1 MPGTAAEEIL
11 CSLREV
17 LPQGTFWIMKVK
29 CNHKNGVQRT
39 TVCSTK
45 LSKNINVKC
54 RETKRNVEKGKEI
67 QRNAEKCREIQRNAE
82 KCREMKKGREMQEI
96 SL

>member
-39 TVCSTK
+39 TECSAK
-45 LSKNINVKC
+45 LSWHINVKC
-54 RETKRNVEKGKEI
+54 REI
-67 QRNAEKCREIQRNAE
+67 QRDVEKCREIQRNSE
-82 KCREMKKGREMQEI
+82 KFREM
-96 SL
+96 